1 MLRFRLTVTFTLGMT
16 RMTVAANFLGIDS
29 TTMKGD
35 SMTIKKKNEEF
46 RLVNLNT
53 HDLANEVSEL
63 ELSRS

>member
-1 MLRFRLTVTFTLGMT
+1 MT

-29 TTMKGD
+29 TTIKGD
-35 SMTIKKKNEEF
+35 SMTIKKNEEF

-53 HDLANEVSEL
+53 LDLANEVSEL